1 MSEPGTL
8 YVCAT
13 PIGNL
18 EDASPRLIRTLSE
31 SQVVA
36 AEDTRR
42 VLKLLNH
49 FGIKKPIVSYWKH
62 REKQACEKL
71 LQLLLDG
78 ESVALVS
85 DAGTPL
91 VSDPGY
97 ELVKAALSKGVNVV
111 HIPGPCAAIAAL
123 VVSGLPTDSF
133 VFEGFL
139 PRKKSTRRKALE
151 RLRDERRTVV
161 LFEAPHRVLDTLKD
175 IVELLGDPYLAVA
188 RELTK
193 VHEEVLRGKASEVL
207 QRLGQQQVKGEI
219 TIVMSLVSKAWPESP
234 CNTDA

>member
-18 EDASPRLIRTLSE
+18 EDASPRLLKTLS
-31 SQVVA
+31 QCDVIA

-49 FGIKKPIVSYWKH
+49 FGIKKPLVSYWQH

-71 LQLLLDG
+71 MSLLLNG
-78 ESVALVS
+78 KSVALVS

-91 VSDPGY
+91 ISDPGY
-97 ELVKAALSKGVNVV
+97 ELVRAAICRQIKVV
-111 HIPGPCAAIAAL
+111 HVPGPCAVIAAL
-123 VVSGLPTDSF
+123 VVSGLPTDKF

-139 PRKKSTRRKALE
+139 PRKPSARRKALE
-151 RLRDERRTVV
+151 QLRGEKRTIV
-161 LFEAPHRVLDTLKD
+161 LYEAPHRVLQTLKD
-175 IVELLGDPYLAVA
+175 ICETLDDPYVA
-188 RELTK
+188 LVRELTK
-193 VHEEVLRGKASEVL
+193 LHEEVLRGRASEVL
-207 QRLGQQQVKGEI
+207 ALLQQRQVKGEI
-219 TIVMSLVSKAWPESP
+219 TLVLSLTPEAWPGR
-234 CNTDA
+234 AGAG